1 MHDFMPRLYAIAD
14 AAFGNPVELA
24 RELFDGGARLVQ
36 IRNKNATSRE
46 LLGQVV
52 AVLEFAPK
60 DSRVIVNDRAD
71 VALLSGAGGVH
82 LGQKDLPP
90 QRVRKIL
97 SSDQILGFSTHSL
110 SQALDSELFPVDYI
124 AAGPVFPTSTK
135 TDADPVIG
143 LSGLR
148 EICSRASRPVV
159 AIGGITMENARDV
172 FGCGAASIAVISDL
186 LKSRNVARRT
196 EEWLRYNS
204 EICGSPWT
212 STS

>member
-1 MHDFMPRLYAIAD
+1 MISLPRLYTIAD
-14 AAFGNPVELA
+14 SAFGNPVVLA
-24 RELFDGGARLVQ
+24 RKLFDGGARLVQ
-36 IRNKNATSRE
+36 IRNKNASARE
-46 LLGQVV
+46 FFDQVV
-52 AVLEFAPK
+52 AVLKFAPA

-71 VALLSGAGGVH
+71 LALLSGAAGVH
-82 LGQKDLPP
+82 LGQTDLPP
-90 QRVRKIL
+90 RQIRKIL
-97 SSDQILGFSTHSL
+97 SANQILGFSTHSL
-110 SQALDSELFPVDYI
+110 AQALEAEQLPVDYI

-159 AIGGITMENARDV
+159 AIGGITMENAREV
-172 FGCGAASIAVISDL
+172 FACGAVSVAVISDL
-186 LKSRNVARRT
+186 LKSGDVAHRT

-204 EICGSPWT
+204 QVCGPPST

>member
-1 MHDFMPRLYAIAD
+1 MISLPRLYAIAD
-14 AAFGNPVELA
+14 SAFGNPVVLA
-24 RELFDGGARLVQ
+24 RKLFDGGARLVQ
-36 IRNKNATSRE
+36 IRNKNASARE
-46 LLGQVV
+46 FFDQVV
-52 AVLEFAPK
+52 AVLKFAPA

-71 VALLSGAGGVH
+71 LALLSGAAGVH
-82 LGQKDLPP
+82 LGQTDLPP
-90 QRVRKIL
+90 RQIRKIL
-97 SSDQILGFSTHSL
+97 SANQILGFSTHSL
-110 SQALDSELFPVDYI
+110 AQALEAEQLPVDYI

-159 AIGGITMENARDV
+159 AIGGITMENAREV
-172 FGCGAASIAVISDL
+172 FACGAVSVAVISDL
-186 LKSRNVARRT
+186 LKSGDVAHRT

-204 EICGSPWT
+204 QVCGPPST

>member
-1 MHDFMPRLYAIAD
+1 MTSLPWLYTIAD
-14 AAFGNPVELA
+14 AAFGNPVNLA

-36 IRNKNATSRE
+36 VRNKTASARE
-46 LLGQVV
+46 FFEQVV
-52 AVLEFAPK
+52 AILKFAPS

-71 VALLSGAGGVH
+71 IAFLSGASGVH
-82 LGQKDLPP
+82 LGQTDLHPH
-90 QRVRKIL
+90 RVRKIL
-97 SSDQILGFSTHSL
+97 SANQILGYSTHSAR
-110 SQALDSELFPVDYI
+110 QALDSESLPVDYI

-143 LSGLR
+143 LNGLR

-172 FGCGAASIAVISDL
+172 FACGAASVAVISDL
-186 LKSRNVARRT
+186 LKSSDVARRT

-204 EICGSPWT
+204 QVCGRRSNFT
-212 STS
+212 S